1 MVLTVVNEPLPRE
14 IQRGGLAPLFGIL
27 SMVCPTLRLFRVAQ
41 SNGRGNWFWN
51 ATQSGRRQVM
61 IPVQSYWKVVRLS
74 DPTGLKRKADED
86 YVILTSKALFGP
98 II

>member
-1 MVLTVVNEPLPRE
+1 
-14 IQRGGLAPLFGIL
+14 
-27 SMVCPTLRLFRVAQ
+27 
-41 SNGRGNWFWN
+41 
-51 ATQSGRRQVM
+51 M